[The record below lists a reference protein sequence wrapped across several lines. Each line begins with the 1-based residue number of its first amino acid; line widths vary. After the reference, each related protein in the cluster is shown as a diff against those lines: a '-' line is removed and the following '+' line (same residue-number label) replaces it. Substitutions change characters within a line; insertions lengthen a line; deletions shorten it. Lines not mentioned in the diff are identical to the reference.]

1 MKSLALLLFLL
12 LCCFSFLQAQN
23 TPIKKPTRIIIADG
37 KLITFQQLMAYAD
50 TGYVKGMRKGV
61 TAQERDSI
69 AQIFGDTIKDKEF
82 IVIITMADQEE
93 RREKALA
100 YKPKTHDTVST
111 APVIL
116 VNSPMIG
123 KVPEDFEVNMSVGSD
138 IRFSSLKGKVVM
150 VNFWATWCG
159 PCLMEFYDFPSKII
173 KPFANK
179 PFVLLP
185 ISKGE
190 TKEVVMAKMYHFAKD
205 GVVFPVGWDTDTAIW
220 KQLGVGA
227 HGIPYTLLID
237 KKGIV
242 RYVFEGGSD
251 ANMTAIVQK
260 IGELVEE

>member
-1 MKSLALLLFLL
+1 MKSVALLPFLL
-12 LCCFSFLQAQN
+12 LCCFGFLQAQN
-23 TPIKKPTRIIIADG
+23 TTIKKPTRIIVADG

-61 TAQERDSI
+61 TQQERDSL
-69 AQIFGDTIKDKEF
+69 AQIYGDTIKDKEF
-82 IVIITMADQEE
+82 IVIITMAGQEE
-93 RREKALA
+93 RREKVLA
-100 YKPKTHDTVST
+100 YKPAKHDSVVAAPSVLVSS
-111 APVIL
+111 PL
-116 VNSPMIG
+116 VG
-123 KVPEDFEVNMSVGSD
+123 KVPEDFVVHMSDGRD
-138 IRFSSLKGKVVM
+138 IRMSSLRGKVVM

-159 PCLMEFYDFPSKII
+159 PCLMEFYDFTNKII

-190 TKEVVMAKMYHFAKD
+190 PKELVLGKMYHLAKD
-205 GVVFPVGWDTDTAIW
+205 GVVFPVGWDTDTVIW
-220 KQLGVGA
+220 KELGVGA

-237 KKGIV
+237 KKGAV

-260 IGELVEE
+260 IGALVEE